1 MAGVDGSQIHP
12 GHSGEPSPT
21 SSMKQEL
28 TLVSSFTIMGEIP
41 SFQENI
47 ISISKLTD
55 ILAVLLFTVVVCAAV
70 LIYLR
75 DHPYYLI
82 LALVLSV
89 LINVIYIFLKIK
101 GKPPPPKDTGRQ
113 P

>member
-1 MAGVDGSQIHP
+1 
-12 GHSGEPSPT
+12 
-21 SSMKQEL
+21 
-28 TLVSSFTIMGEIP
+28 VSSFNIMGEILA
-41 SFQENI
+41 FQESV
-47 ISISKLTD
+47 ISVSKLTD

-89 LINVIYIFLKIK
+89 IINVIYIFLKLR